1 MDTGVGRGRVSVVAS
16 RSVASVGAEV
26 HSNNTSLR
34 FSSREW
40 ATENH
45 GRAVPWICAEKLI
58 CTAQAVDSGS
68 HENERIIDHRLASVL
83 WNQSATFAS
92 MPSFSITTPC

>member
-45 GRAVPWICAEKLI
+45 GRAVP
-58 CTAQAVDSGS
+58 
-68 HENERIIDHRLASVL
+68 
-83 WNQSATFAS
+83 
-92 MPSFSITTPC
+92 